1 METTSAVQ
9 KKSRRLLNKKCIYE
23 NENQCDVANED
34 ESQCNVTNENK
45 KNICRDG
52 VNKLRRPKLVLKV
65 ERNSTACLKQVK
77 CKRNAI
83 IRGKCL

>member
-1 METTSAVQ
+1 MQ